1 MADALVGELQERK
14 VKLGPKAI
22 SELYEHSFF
31 GRPSNSGLELS
42 LVEASYLLDRS
53 RIRIDFEGKELDF
66 KSFFQLSSS
75 LEKGLEIN
83 YVVYKDLRERGY
95 YVQPGRPDFRVY
107 PRGGHPG
114 KMAAEFYVLVIS
126 ERMFLPLQEVIEAAR
141 LAGQMRKKL
150 MIAIV
155 DEESDITFYEAKE
168 KVISGKMDQFAE
180 GGMATLLE
188 DRVMLWDSD
197 ASYGLHNCGFYGK
210 LIGERLQLS
219 LVESAY
225 LLAKR
230 RIQLVDRYGNSV
242 DLERLIMQARCIED
256 NFDTKFEVYRDLR
269 DRKLVV
275 KTGFKFGTHFRVYK
289 NVANLESVSHSEF
302 LVHTVPKDHVFQPPA
317 LSRAV
322 RLAHSVKKQMI
333 FAYADDEVKYI
344 EIKRLRP

>member
-1 MADALVGELQERK
+1 MADDIVGKIQEGK

-22 SELYEHSFF
+22 SELYEQSFF
-31 GRPSNSGLELS
+31 GRPSNYGLELS
-42 LVEASYLLDRS
+42 LVEAAYLLDRS
-53 RIRIDFEGKELDF
+53 RIKINSEGIELDF

-75 LEKGLEIN
+75 LEQGLEIK

-126 ERMFLPLQEVIEAAR
+126 ERMSLPLQEAAEAAR
-141 LAGQMRKKL
+141 LAGHMRKKL

-155 DEESDITFYEAKE
+155 DEESDITFYEVRE
-168 KVISGKMDQFAE
+168 KVISGKMDHVVE

-197 ASYGLHNCGFYGK
+197 ASQGLHNCGFYGK
-210 LIGERLQLS
+210 LVGERLQLS

-230 RIQLVDRYGNSV
+230 RIELVDRYGNSV
-242 DLERLIMQARCIED
+242 DLDRLMKQARCIED
-256 NFDTKFEVYRDLR
+256 NFDTKYEVYKDLR

-275 KTGFKFGTHFRVYK
+275 KTGFKFGTHFRVYR
-289 NVANLESVSHSEF
+289 NVVSLESVSHSEY
-302 LVHTVPKDHVFQPPA
+302 LVHTVPKDHIFQPPA

-322 RLAHSVKKQMI
+322 RLAHSVKKQMV
-333 FAYADDEVKYI
+333 FAYSNGEVKYI